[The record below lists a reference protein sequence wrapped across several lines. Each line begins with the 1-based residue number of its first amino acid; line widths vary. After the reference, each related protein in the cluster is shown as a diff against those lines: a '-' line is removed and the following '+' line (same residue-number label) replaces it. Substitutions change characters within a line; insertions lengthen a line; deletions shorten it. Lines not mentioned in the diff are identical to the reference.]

1 MERYGCHYM
10 DVVDGQFSES
20 ERDSMSNGELW
31 LRAIFITYHR
41 PRSWRVLRIP
51 RGTLS

>member
-20 ERDSMSNGELW
+20 ERDSMSNGELRKQLESNSIRW
-31 LRAIFITYHR
+31 KDVQAKGMKR
-41 PRSWRVLRIP
+41 
-51 RGTLS
+51 